1 MIFLVYGDFN
11 WGDPDAASCNP
22 QSPTHPP
29 TALLRAIG
37 REAHR
42 TICYGIGCGD
52 GPHVLIQR
60 REGPKNFCGAV
71 ASIIAPFRQKN
82 GCKISWKRDGV
93 KGEATQF
100 LESTLVLRGEHMI
113 TCYEEE
119 RTGVESTEGS
129 ETNNFCQKRVASLAP
144 VFVSWQKGQQQ
155 QGQLW
160 DRTAFARKL
169 SCIPRKRSPRQINKH
184 KL

>member
-82 GCKISWKRDGV
+82 GCKISWKRDRV

-113 TCYEEE
+113 TCCEEE
-119 RTGVESTEGS
+119 RKGVESTDGVGDQQLLPKKSRISSSSVCLMAEGTTTTGAAMGQDSVCKKAFLYSS
-129 ETNNFCQKRVASLAP
+129 EAVAS
-144 VFVSWQKGQQQ
+144 
-155 QGQLW
+155 
-160 DRTAFARKL
+160 T
-169 SCIPRKRSPRQINKH
+169 NKQT
-184 KL
+184 